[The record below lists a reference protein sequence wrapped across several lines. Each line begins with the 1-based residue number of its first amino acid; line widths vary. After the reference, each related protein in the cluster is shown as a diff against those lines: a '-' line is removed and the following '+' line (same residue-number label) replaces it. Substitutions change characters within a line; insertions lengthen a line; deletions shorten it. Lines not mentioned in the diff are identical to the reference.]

1 MKIAIIEDEKL
12 LSATMSKKLK
22 SKGFIVKIFDDI
34 ESFNKFNNK
43 NFDIYIIDIL
53 LTDWIWFSVLENI
66 RNKEEN
72 KSVVILISWLNKEE
86 NKIYWLNTWADDF
99 LIKPFSPDEL
109 IARINAITRRI
120 SNNMNYKEDIT
131 YKDIIYKYSN
141 NKIFKNNLEILLQWK
156 EKDIVEFF
164 IRNKW
169 KIIKKIDLINSV
181 WGEYEESFISDNNIN
196 VSICNVRKKLWKE
209 FELETIHTKWYLL
222 KE

>member
-1 MKIAIIEDEKL
+1 MKIALIEDEKL

-22 SKGFIVKIFDDI
+22 SKGFTVKIFDDI
-34 ESFNKFNNK
+34 ESFNNFNNK

-53 LTDWIWFSVLENI
+53 LTDWVWFSILENI

-120 SNNMNYKEDIT
+120 SNNMNYKEDIN

>member
-22 SKGFIVKIFDDI
+22 SKGFKVKIFDDI
-34 ESFNKFNNK
+34 ESFNNFNNK

>member
-12 LSATMSKKLK
+12 LSANMSKKLK
-22 SKGFIVKIFDDI
+22 SKGFTVKIFDDI
-34 ESFNKFNNK
+34 ESFNNFNNK

>member
-22 SKGFIVKIFDDI
+22 SKGFTVKIFDDI
-34 ESFNKFNNK
+34 ESFNNFNNK

>member
-12 LSATMSKKLK
+12 LSANMSKKLK
-22 SKGFIVKIFDDI
+22 SKGFTVKIFDDI
-34 ESFNKFNNK
+34 ESFNNFNNK

-53 LTDWIWFSVLENI
+53 LTDWIWFSILENI